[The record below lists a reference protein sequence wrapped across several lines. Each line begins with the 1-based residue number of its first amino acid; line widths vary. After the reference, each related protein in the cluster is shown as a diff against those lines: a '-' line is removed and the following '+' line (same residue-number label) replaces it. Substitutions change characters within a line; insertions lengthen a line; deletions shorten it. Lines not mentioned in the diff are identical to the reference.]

1 MGYCDMRKSLDRR
14 WAIFLLQNAFPS
26 YYVGGMSDSEME
38 AGKPASVEEIQ
49 GGWQEL
55 MLRLNQLE
63 AKNSNLERENKAQR
77 MLLERVIDHRQKSHN
92 ELVLL
97 LTNMVS
103 KLPMKDVG
111 GLVSRLVEHNKEVGH
126 YLTALIKG
134 AEDIDNAP
142 PPAILKSIDQSKREL
157 LTAIKTFTAELMKLD
172 PPMECGVM
180 EHLCS
185 EPESFFS
192 PRTIRA
198 NRCFVKGYVPRE
210 RVVREFGEAALIF
223 FNDVTTDPKL
233 NPFPKAD
240 EIALAFKS
248 DFETL
253 LQQNPTIAAEKRAEL
268 TGLYQRVQRS
278 KGAGDEARAQRCAF
292 LKLSFALE
300 LVHFYDHQET
310 ESPEAVFAQRLPGL
324 IEQLVLG
331 GPSEQ
336 VEEKGIA
343 LAESLL
349 AWIGNAD
356 QRLMVINNIG
366 KSGETA
372 KTLKY
377 VLRLRTARTPGVETD
392 PIVAEFVKHLIHAP
406 PRKTPT
412 PAQLSPIVKL
422 LEPDM
427 QKSVVR
433 AIMHSE
439 IIRREEALALGKAI
453 GEELGLKG
461 LEIVKAEEVLPPEVE
476 RQRAWSRIQ
485 DLIAR
490 RADAASIAAEMR
502 ERLNARYDADEIRQS
517 WVTLI
522 EADALSLIKIIC
534 QLPYLPTGKT
544 DPIARP
550 VLETYMTR
558 LTHAKYAST
567 YNKVV
572 NSLRAMFTA
581 KPDNAVLLNFLALVR
596 WASPETADK
605 LTIDIG
611 IPVAAAH

>member
-1 MGYCDMRKSLDRR
+1 
-14 WAIFLLQNAFPS
+14 
-26 YYVGGMSDSEME
+26 MSESDTA
-38 AGKPASVEEIQ
+38 AGKPATVEEIQ
-49 GGWQEL
+49 SGWQEL
-55 MLRLNQLE
+55 VLRLNQLE
-63 AKNSNLERENKAQR
+63 TKNSNLERENKAQR

-103 KLPMKDVG
+103 KLPLKDVG

-134 AEDIDNAP
+134 TEDIENAP
-142 PPAILKSIDQSKREL
+142 PPAILKSLDQSKREL
-157 LTAIKTFTAELMKLD
+157 LAAIKNLTSELIKLD
-172 PPMECGVM
+172 PPMECGVLDG
-180 EHLCS
+180 LCS
-185 EPESFFS
+185 DPESFYS

-210 RVVREFGEAALIF
+210 RIVREFGEAALIF
-223 FNDVTTDPKL
+223 FTDVTTDPKL
-233 NPFPKAD
+233 NPFPKLD

-248 DFETL
+248 EFEAL
-253 LQQNPTIAAEKRAEL
+253 LQQNPGVAAEKRAEL
-268 TGLYQRVQRS
+268 QALYQRVQRS
-278 KGAGDEARAQRCAF
+278 KGTGEEARAQRCVF

-310 ESPEAVFAQRLPGL
+310 ESPEGVFAQRLPGL

-331 GPSEQ
+331 GPAEQ
-336 VEEKGIA
+336 LDEKGVH

-349 AWIGNAD
+349 GWIANSD

-366 KSGETA
+366 KSGDNA

-392 PIVAEFVKHLIHAP
+392 PIVAEFVKHLVPAP
-406 PRKTPT
+406 PRKTSPE
-412 PAQLSPIVKL
+412 QLSPLVKL
-422 LEPDM
+422 LEPEM
-427 QKSVVR
+427 QKAVAR
-433 AIMHSE
+433 AIMHTE
-439 IIRREEALALGKAI
+439 IIRREDGMALGKAI
-453 GEELGLKG
+453 GEQLGLQG
-461 LEIVKAEEVLPPEVE
+461 LEIVKAEDVLPPEVE
-476 RQRAWSRIQ
+476 RQRAWGRIQ
-485 DLIAR
+485 DMIGR

-517 WVTLI
+517 WMTLI
-522 EADALSLIKIIC
+522 EADALTLIKIIC

-550 VLETYMTR
+550 VIETYMTR
-558 LTHAKYAST
+558 LTHEKYAST

-605 LTIDIG
+605 LTVDIG
-611 IPVAAAH
+611 IPVAAH